1 MAIMDDNGLSA
12 INNRNE
18 KFIIYNLNSSLYA
31 SEVVKC
37 TGLSK
42 GYETVMM
49 NDYYNKYIVGHN
61 AIHQC
66 SLLGCGI
73 LMIM

>member
-1 MAIMDDNGLSA
+1 MTLRAAPVIWGVLVRPRAADTAIMDDNGLSA

-37 TGLSK
+37 TEFIK
-42 GYETVMM
+42 GMR
-49 NDYYNKYIVGHN
+49 
-61 AIHQC
+61 ARARAR
-66 SLLGCGI
+66 
-73 LMIM
+73 